1 MLLIRC
7 LLGLAGLGVLLQA
20 DCSNFLE
27 LTGCLPEY
35 DKLFGPQDGDP
46 TPSPNTPII
55 LEPTTKTTTS
65 GVFLRVEN
73 NTVYNIEVRFQAD
86 DRVLIARVAVGASPT
101 YEVAPPESTTAV
113 TAGTIDLNGSWVDQI
128 ENQTLTFVGSSLD
141 QFIDETGLVHVFSQA
156 DVLAGLNVL
165 SQGVVERR
173 TTENLI
179 ALQIT
184 TQSTDITSTA
194 TEIREYQ
201 LIPSVTGTVMT
212 GASVVAQV
220 DALGNITTETLI
232 HSFLKRFPTKL
243 AAISEVDMDPQTG
256 QVVQEFTYDQ
266 PDAEVEAGVDYDF
279 GQTITFRINSATV
292 SYVVSG

>member
-1 MLLIRC
+1 
-7 LLGLAGLGVLLQA
+7 
-20 DCSNFLE
+20 
-27 LTGCLPEY
+27 
-35 DKLFGPQDGDP
+35 
-46 TPSPNTPII
+46 
-55 LEPTTKTTTS
+55 
-65 GVFLRVEN
+65 
-73 NTVYNIEVRFQAD
+73 
-86 DRVLIARVAVGASPT
+86 
-101 YEVAPPESTTAV
+101 
-113 TAGTIDLNGSWVDQI
+113 LNGSWVDQI
-128 ENQTLTFVGSSLD
+128 ENQTLTFINSSLD
-141 QFIDETGLVHVFSQA
+141 KFIDETGLVHVFSLE
-156 DVLAGLNVL
+156 DVVEGMTVL

-184 TQSTDITSTA
+184 TQSTDITSTS

-201 LIPSVTGTVMT
+201 LIPSATGTVMT

-232 HSFLKRFPTKL
+232 HSFLKRFPNRL

-256 QVVQEFTYDQ
+256 QVVQQFTYDQ

-292 SYVVSG
+292 SYVVSD